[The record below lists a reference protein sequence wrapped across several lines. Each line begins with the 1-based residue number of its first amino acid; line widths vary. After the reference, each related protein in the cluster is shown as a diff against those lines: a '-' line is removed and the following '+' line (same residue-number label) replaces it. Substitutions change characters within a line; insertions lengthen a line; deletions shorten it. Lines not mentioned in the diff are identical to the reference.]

1 MGKEETFFE
10 LYDLLEDRLNQ
21 RGHIQA
27 KEAWD
32 ICKNYTKKS
41 YNTFYVV
48 FTSIMET
55 MIEQKKAEIVIGERG
70 VYNILK
76 PNRG

>member
-48 FTSIMET
+48 FYIHHGDNDRTKES
-55 MIEQKKAEIVIGERG
+55 GDS
-70 VYNILK
+70 NW
-76 PNRG
+76 